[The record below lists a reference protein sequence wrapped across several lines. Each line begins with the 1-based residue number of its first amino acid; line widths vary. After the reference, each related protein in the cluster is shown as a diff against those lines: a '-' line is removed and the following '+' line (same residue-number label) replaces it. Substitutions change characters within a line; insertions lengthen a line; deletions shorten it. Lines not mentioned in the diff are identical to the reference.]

1 MAKRARDPVQ
11 FTLESAERIARVV
24 REAETAPP
32 QAAPLTFEKRFP
44 VRVPRQVRAATFS
57 GAWPIGSTK
66 NVTFKYAPT
75 ATANVVNMSWPLS
88 ANGYANE
95 DCLVGSEGTSWWLV
109 VPVLQTATAVFVTA
123 TATASVIAQ
132 AVQQPYCSSAGST
145 SVVSGI
151 SLSASLNTSNCSIT
165 INQTVTT
172 ASVRVVTGTAT
183 ASFIT
188 ATATAAV
195 IASAFTSSFIR
206 VRVP

>member
-11 FTLESAERIARVV
+11 FTLESAERVARVV
-24 REAETAPP
+24 RDAETAPP

-44 VRVPRQVRAATFS
+44 VRTPRQVRAATFS

-95 DCLVGSEGTSWWLV
+95 DCIVGSEGTSWWLV
-109 VPVLQTATAVFVTA
+109 VPVLQVETVAIVTA
-123 TATASVIAQ
+123 T
-132 AVQQPYCSSAGST
+132 QQQTYCSGVSLQ

-165 INQTVTT
+165 IGQTVTT
-172 ASVRVVTGTAT
+172 SSVRVVT
-183 ASFIT
+183 S
-188 ATATAAV
+188 TATAAF
-195 IASAFTSSFIR
+195 ISSMSTAAFLR